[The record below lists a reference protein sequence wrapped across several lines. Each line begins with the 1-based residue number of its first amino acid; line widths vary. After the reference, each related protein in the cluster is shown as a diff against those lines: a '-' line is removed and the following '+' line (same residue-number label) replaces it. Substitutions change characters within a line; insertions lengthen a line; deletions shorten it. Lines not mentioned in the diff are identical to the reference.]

1 MQLLTASRLLLLASW
16 AVTALS
22 IDGQEPLQSDSG
34 SPSIESSST
43 KALLKLHKDLITHA
57 SISGAEESVGKYL
70 TKYLESK
77 RFTVE
82 VQEVQSNPPRA
93 NIFAYVGKTRKTRTL
108 VSSHIDTVPPF
119 WKYERRGDEI
129 WGRGSVDAKGSV
141 ASQILAVEDLL
152 ASGSIAE
159 GDVGLL
165 YVVGEEVGGEGMRK
179 ANDLG
184 LTWDTV
190 IFGEPTELKLASGH
204 KGTMGLQISAK
215 GKAGHSGYPELG
227 KSANAMLIPALHAL
241 LSLELPSS
249 EKYGNTTLNIGRMEG
264 GVAGNVIAEDASADI
279 LLRIADGSLEDIQKV
294 ILETME
300 ELGQELDV
308 RFTGGYGPVYIDSD
322 VPGFQT
328 IVVNY
333 GTDIPHLKGDHKKYL
348 YGPGTIMMAHS
359 DHEHLKVSDL
369 ENAVK
374 GYKAL
379 IEHSLK

>member
-279 LLRIADGSLEDIQKV
+279 MLRIADGSLEDIQKV

-308 RFTGGYGPVYIDSD
+308 RFTGGYGPVNIDSD